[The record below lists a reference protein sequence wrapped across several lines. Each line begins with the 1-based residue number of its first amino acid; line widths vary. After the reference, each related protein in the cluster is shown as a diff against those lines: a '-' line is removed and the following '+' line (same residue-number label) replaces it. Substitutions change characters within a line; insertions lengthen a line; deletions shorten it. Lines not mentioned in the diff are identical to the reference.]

1 MTNASSAGGLQG
13 VTLRPARQADL
24 AAVERL
30 LQQLSLPTAG
40 LAEWWSRFTVAE
52 AGGQV
57 VGLAGLEHYTD
68 GVLLRS
74 VAVAPACRSSGL
86 GRALVDSVL
95 AEAVRQGQ
103 RDAYLLTT
111 TAERYFPRLGFVPI
125 GRDAVPASVQ
135 QSIEFREACPASA
148 VVMHR
153 ALTAAPA
160 RKPE

>member
-1 MTNASSAGGLQG
+1 MTKSTSARSPHGA
-13 VTLRPARQADL
+13 TLRPARQADL
-24 AAVERL
+24 AALEHL
-30 LQQLSLPTAG
+30 LEQLALPTAG
-40 LAEWWSRFTVAE
+40 LAEWWPRFTVAE

-57 VGLAGLEHYTD
+57 VGLAGVEQYAD

-74 VAVAPACRSSGL
+74 VAVAPSCRSSGL

-111 TAERYFPRLGFVPI
+111 TAERYFPRLGFAPI
-125 GRDAVPASVQ
+125 GREEVPASVQ

-153 ALTAAPA
+153 TLTSAPA
-160 RKPE
+160 LKPE

>member
-1 MTNASSAGGLQG
+1 MTNATSTGGRQG
-13 VTLRPARQADL
+13 ITLRPAKQADL
-24 AAVERL
+24 AALERL
-30 LQQLSLPTAG
+30 LEQLSLPTAG
-40 LAEWWSRFTVAE
+40 LAEWWPRFTVAE

-57 VGLAGLEHYTD
+57 IGLAGVEQYAD

-74 VAVAPACRSSGL
+74 VAVAPSNRSSGL

-95 AEAVRQGQ
+95 AEAVRQGY

-111 TAERYFPRLGFVPI
+111 TAERYFPRLGFAPI
-125 GRDAVPASVQ
+125 GREEVPASVR

-153 ALTAAPA
+153 ALTPAP
-160 RKPE
+160 RREPQ